1 MKRNL
6 EKAVKTLKQ
15 GGIVIFPSD
24 TTFVISCRIDNDKA
38 VGKLFKIKK
47 RSKDKAVLVLA
58 DSLKMAQVYV
68 ENIDKDVKNKLIKKF
83 WPGPLTIVFKANL
96 KKVSGLIRGG
106 GNTLGVRIP
115 DHKISQLLIQ
125 GVGVP
130 LLGPSANFQ
139 GEKTPFRIED
149 LDNDLIS
156 LVDFV
161 LPGATN
167 NYKKASTVIDCSV
180 KPWKII
186 RKGAARI
193 DPRILN

>member
-1 MKRNL
+1 MKKNL
-6 EKAVKTLKQ
+6 EKAIKTLKQ

-38 VGKLFKIKK
+38 VKKLFKIKK
-47 RSKDKAVLVLA
+47 RSTDKAALVLV
-58 DSLKMAQVYV
+58 DSLKMAQVYI
-68 ENIDKDVKNKLIKKF
+68 ENIDKDVQNKLIKKF
-83 WPGPLTIVFKANL
+83 WPGPLTIVLKANL
-96 KKVSGLIRGG
+96 RKVSGLVRGRG
-106 GNTLGVRIP
+106 TTLGVRIP
-115 DHKISQLLIQ
+115 DHKIAQLLAQ

-161 LPGATN
+161 LPGTTN

-180 KPWKII
+180 RPWKII
-186 RKGAARI
+186 REGATKV